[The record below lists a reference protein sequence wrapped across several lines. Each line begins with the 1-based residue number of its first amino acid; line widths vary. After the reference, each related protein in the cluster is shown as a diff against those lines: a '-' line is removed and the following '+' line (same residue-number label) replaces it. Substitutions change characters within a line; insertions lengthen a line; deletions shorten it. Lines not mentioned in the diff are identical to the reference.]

1 MILYFIITHIYF
13 FFYTPMRRSLGQ
25 RRRISCLGQL
35 SPSPPPLKKQE
46 RRTYTRPGGG
56 RVNCVC
62 ARARARMYLRK
73 TGFRPTSALRHERRR
88 RRRFRL
94 SKIAAAVFFP
104 PFDIVARGVVSA
116 MPESKYSFLFCSC
129 LPRLFYV
136 VPMMVFSRPKTNT
149 HVEKKSIERE

>member
-1 MILYFIITHIYF
+1 
-13 FFYTPMRRSLGQ
+13 MRRSPGQ

-62 ARARARMYLRK
+62 ARARMYLRK

-88 RRRFRL
+88 RRFRL
-94 SKIAAAVFFP
+94 SKIAAAAVFFP